1 MGKKKCTGDPGHGG
15 RDPGAVGPSG
25 TKEANVTLAVTRKVA
40 AYLSP
45 VIDFSFTRNSDV
57 SLGNNLNADLAAR
70 VKIANKADSDV
81 FVSVHCN
88 SAADASAHGAEIY
101 TTPGETQADPLAT
114 SILNR
119 MEAALPELKFR
130 KDLADG
136 DPDKEAGFYVIKYT
150 KMPAVL
156 VELAFISNPA
166 EEALL
171 QSEDF
176 QNRAA
181 KAIAQGICDF
191 LGVELPVPESA
202 LVEQQAGPEQ
212 WKLDIIE
219 DAKKFGLITG
229 DHDPDEPAPKW
240 FVLKVALN
248 TLKESSLV

>member
-1 MGKKKCTGDPGHGG
+1 MDKKKCTGDPGHGG

-45 VIDFSFTRNSDV
+45 VVAFNFTRNSDIA
-57 SLGNNLNADLAAR
+57 LGTNLNADLAAR
-70 VKIANKADSDV
+70 VSIANKEDADV
-81 FVSVHCN
+81 FVSIHCN

-101 TTPGETQADPLAT
+101 TTPGETKADPLAT
-114 SILNR
+114 SILSR

-136 DPDKEAGFYVIKYT
+136 DPDKEAGFYVIKHT
-150 KMPAVL
+150 DMPAVL

-176 QNRAA
+176 QDRAA
-181 KAIAQGICDF
+181 KAIAQGVCDY
-191 LGVELPVPESA
+191 LGVELPVAEPA
-202 LVEQQAGPEQ
+202 QIEQQAGPEQ
-212 WKLDIIE
+212 WKIDILDE
-219 DAKKFGLITG
+219 AKKAGLISS
-229 DHDPDEPAPKW
+229 DHDPDEPVPVW
-240 FVLKVALN
+240 MMLKVTLNAL
-248 TLKESSLV
+248 KARG